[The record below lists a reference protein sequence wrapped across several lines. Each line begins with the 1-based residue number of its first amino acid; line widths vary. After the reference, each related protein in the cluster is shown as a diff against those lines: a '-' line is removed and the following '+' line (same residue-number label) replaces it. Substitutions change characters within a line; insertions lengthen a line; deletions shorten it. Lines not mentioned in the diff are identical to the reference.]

1 MSVRVLVVH
10 HTVSPAGDL
19 LLEAVREGLSAEGLG
34 EVSLDVRPALST
46 TPADLLAADGVVL
59 LTPANIGYMSG
70 ALKHFFDTVYY
81 PCKDA
86 TDGLPYAAV
95 VHGNQDLSGAVR
107 SITAIASGMGWSPVA
122 QIVEVVGAVEKG
134 DREAV
139 WDAAATVGASAADSE
154 D

>member
-1 MSVRVLVVH
+1 MTARVLVVH

-19 LLEAVREGLSAEGLG
+19 LLEAAREGLAVEDLG
-34 EVSLDVRPALST
+34 DVTADVRPALSAT
-46 TPADLLAADGVVL
+46 AADLLAADGVVL
-59 LTPANIGYMSG
+59 ITPANIGYMSG

-107 SITAIASGMGWSPVA
+107 SITSIARGMGWVPVA
-122 QIVEVVGAVEKG
+122 NPVEVFGAVEKG

-139 WDAAATVGASAADSE
+139 WEVAATVGATASAD